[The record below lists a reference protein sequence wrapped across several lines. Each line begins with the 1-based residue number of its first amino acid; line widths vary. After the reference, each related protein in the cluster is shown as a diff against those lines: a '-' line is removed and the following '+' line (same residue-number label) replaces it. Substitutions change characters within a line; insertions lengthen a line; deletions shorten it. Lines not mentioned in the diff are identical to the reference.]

1 MSEELWKLSA
11 VKMAEGIRNREF
23 SCEEVVNSVTN
34 RIQKL
39 NPRLN
44 AVVGD
49 LNPTAVDEARKAD
62 REFESKKATGPL
74 HGVPVTVKCNVDV
87 EGQPTSNGLPAFA
100 DLIAR
105 EDSPLVSLLKKAGA
119 IIIGRTNTPE
129 LSMRMNTDNPLFG
142 RTLNPWDEQ
151 ASPGGS
157 SGGASSAAAAGF
169 GPIHHGN
176 DIGGSLRYPAPNCG
190 LATVKPTFGRVPA
203 WLPSSPAERG
213 MLSQL
218 MSVQGAICREVEDVR
233 LSTRVMSGSDPRDPF
248 WMPVPFD
255 DWPDEPQPIR
265 VGVTTENYGHPM
277 HPQVLALVE
286 KAADYLSDAG
296 YAVERLT
303 TPSVDEAAGCWFRYL
318 GYELKTYLMPYA
330 KEHGSETIQKIFEW
344 YFQMGTVSDAEA
356 YRDGIKDRTAMTRQW
371 NILLDQTPLILS
383 PFFLQPTPDWDCD
396 ERSFEALQKSFYSAI
411 YSTGINWLSLPAG
424 VVPVGMIEGRP
435 AGVQIIGRRFRE
447 DLILDAMQKIEDRV
461 GVLTEQLWN
470 RPEMI

>member
-1 MSEELWKLSA
+1 
-11 VKMAEGIRNREF
+11 
-23 SCEEVVNSVTN
+23 
-34 RIQKL
+34 
-39 NPRLN
+39 
-44 AVVGD
+44 
-49 LNPTAVDEARKAD
+49 
-62 REFESKKATGPL
+62 
-74 HGVPVTVKCNVDV
+74 
-87 EGQPTSNGLPAFA
+87 
-100 DLIAR
+100 
-105 EDSPLVSLLKKAGA
+105 
-119 IIIGRTNTPE
+119 
-129 LSMRMNTDNPLFG
+129 
-142 RTLNPWDEQ
+142 
-151 ASPGGS
+151 
-157 SGGASSAAAAGF
+157 
-169 GPIHHGN
+169 
-176 DIGGSLRYPAPNCG
+176 
-190 LATVKPTFGRVPA
+190 
-203 WLPSSPAERG
+203 
-213 MLSQL
+213 MLYQL

-233 LSTRVMSGSDPRDPF
+233 LATRVMSGSDPRDPF

-303 TPSVDEAAGCWFRYL
+303 TPSVDEAADCWFRYL
-318 GYELKTYLMPYA
+318 GYELKTYLMPFA
-330 KEHGSETIQKIFEW
+330 KEYGSETIQKIFEW

-447 DLILDAMQKIEDRV
+447 DLILDAMQ
-461 GVLTEQLWN
+461 
-470 RPEMI
+470 